1 MNKKT
6 IIRKLRIIRI
16 FFAGHYRL
24 AKIIRKRKNR
34 EFVESLDFVSI
45 MAIPSYLVKYAEED
59 FTWWLAESCK
69 QDGKEY
75 IKSAPE
81 PGTPV
86 TIQITKDNY
95 HQ

>member
-24 AKIIRKRKNR
+24 AKSIRKRRNK
-34 EFVESLDFVSI
+34 EFIESLHFVSA
-45 MAIPSYLVKYAEED
+45 MAIPLCFVKYAEED

-75 IKSAPE
+75 LK

-95 HQ
+95 PQ